1 MPKEREETVNNVMSY
16 FDKIYESYKIGM
28 RKPESKIY
36 EYLIEDLGIIPKET
50 VFLDDLGMNL
60 KTAKQLG
67 INTIKVIDPDDA
79 IKELDYLLNN

>member
-1 MPKEREETVNNVMSY
+1 MSY